1 MAGVWRKSRAGRVHT
16 FPASMW
22 MSWGQ
27 PDLPSLSGVLT
38 ADDAEL
44 K

>member
-1 MAGVWRKSRAGRVHT
+1 MAGVGRKSRTERVHT
-16 FPASMW
+16 FPAPMW

-27 PDLPSLSGVLT
+27 PDQPRRSGVLT